1 MDVMLRQKEEQM
13 ASLQKELE
21 MQRDLREDEVL
32 EVKLSNSLFMQRF
45 QMQRSLEE
53 KRELMQRAE
62 ETKHI
67 LKEIEI
73 LKEQVTQQPDV
84 TAHPTSIGRLT

>member
-1 MDVMLRQKEEQM
+1 MVRSEEERKE
-13 ASLQKELE
+13 
-21 MQRDLREDEVL
+21 
-32 EVKLSNSLFMQRF
+32 FMR
-45 QMQRSLEE
+45 
-53 KRELMQRAE
+53 KAE
-62 ETKHI
+62 ETQHI

>member
-1 MDVMLRQKEEQM
+1 MLKQKEEQM

-21 MQRDLREDEVL
+21 MQRDLREAEVL
-32 EVKLSNSLFMQRF
+32 DLKLSNGLFIKRI

-67 LKEIEI
+67 LKEIEL

-84 TAHPTSIGRLT
+84 TVHPKFIGGLN

>member
-1 MDVMLRQKEEQM
+1 M

-21 MQRDLREDEVL
+21 MQRELREVQVSD
-32 EVKLSNSLFMQRF
+32 VKLSNSMFMKSF

-67 LKEIEI
+67 LKEIEL

-84 TAHPTSIGRLT
+84 TVHPKFIGGLN

>member
-1 MDVMLRQKEEQM
+1 MLKQKEEQM

-21 MQRDLREDEVL
+21 MQRDLREAEVL
-32 EVKLSNSLFMQRF
+32 DLKLSNGLFIKRI

-67 LKEIEI
+67 LNEIEI
-73 LKEQVTQQPDV
+73 LKEQVMHQPDLTV
-84 TAHPTSIGRLT
+84 HPKFIGGLN

>member
-1 MDVMLRQKEEQM
+1 MLRQKEEQM

-21 MQRDLREDEVL
+21 MQRDLREAEVL
-32 EVKLSNSLFMQRF
+32 DLKLSNGLFIKRI

-53 KRELMQRAE
+53 KRELVQRAE

-67 LKEIEI
+67 LKEIEL
-73 LKEQVTQQPDV
+73 LKEQVMQQPDLTV
-84 TAHPTSIGRLT
+84 HPKFIGGLN

>member
-1 MDVMLRQKEEQM
+1 MLRQKEEQM

-84 TAHPTSIGRLT
+84 TAHPISIGRLT

>member
-1 MDVMLRQKEEQM
+1 MLRQKEEQM

-21 MQRDLREDEVL
+21 MQRDLREAEVL
-32 EVKLSNSLFMQRF
+32 DLKLSNGLFIKRI

-67 LKEIEI
+67 LKEIEL
-73 LKEQVTQQPDV
+73 LKEQVMQQPDV
-84 TAHPTSIGRLT
+84 TVHPKFIGGLN

>member
-1 MDVMLRQKEEQM
+1 MLRQKEEQM

-45 QMQRSLEE
+45 QMQRSLGE

-62 ETKHI
+62 ETQHI

-84 TAHPTSIGRLT
+84 TAHPTFIGRLT

>member
-1 MDVMLRQKEEQM
+1 MLRQKEEQM

-21 MQRDLREDEVL
+21 MQRDLREVQVL
-32 EVKLSNSLFMQRF
+32 HVKLSNGLFMKRF

-73 LKEQVTQQPDV
+73 LKEQVTQPPDV
-84 TAHPTSIGRLT
+84 TAHPAFIGRLT